1 VLTPQASP
9 GFLLWRVT
17 LRWQRAIAA
26 ALAPLGLTHVQF
38 VLLATT
44 WWLNQSGTQP
54 NQLTVATEAATD
66 VKMTS
71 QALRALESKGL
82 IVRETDQADTRA
94 KLLRATPAGADL
106 ASRAIEVV
114 EKADRAFFGAAG
126 DGDQL
131 LAILRPLA
139 GDARPS
145 RTRRSRSVQPVV
157 AAR

>member
-1 VLTPQASP
+1 
-9 GFLLWRVT
+9 
-17 LRWQRAIAA
+17 
-26 ALAPLGLTHVQF
+26 

-71 QALRALESKGL
+71 QVLRALESKGL

-114 EKADRAFFGAAG
+114 EKADRAFFSAAG

-131 LAILRPLA
+131 LATLRPLA
-139 GDARPS
+139 GLPAAASRGGLASATDARSPRSPRQAGRDARRS
-145 RTRRSRSVQPVV
+145 RTRRSRTVQPVV